1 MDFTHFEPVSH
12 SCINQSTDLDSQPID
27 WLQYEGDSGIELV
40 KMKLKYAICFNLIG
54 KRSNSFSN
62 KLVWWN
68 ALHCNCEAMG
78 YG

>member
-12 SCINQSTDLDSQPID
+12 SCINQSTDLDFQPID

-62 KLVWWN
+62 KLV
-68 ALHCNCEAMG
+68 
-78 YG
+78 